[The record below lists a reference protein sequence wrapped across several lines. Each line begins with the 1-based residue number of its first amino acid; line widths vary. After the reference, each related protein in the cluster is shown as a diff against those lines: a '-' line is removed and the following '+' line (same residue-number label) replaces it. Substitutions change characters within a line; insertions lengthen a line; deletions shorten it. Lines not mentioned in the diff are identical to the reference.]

1 MDFNGDFMSCKQTYP
16 HISLDLCF
24 IVQYVVHVPNIVIGG
39 QEMRAIS
46 YTKARNSLASTMKQV
61 CEDHNPII
69 VTRKNNQA
77 VIMMSLEDYESL
89 TETAYLMQ
97 SPKNAKRL
105 IDSIKELKDGHG
117 QEKDLI
123 E

>member
-1 MDFNGDFMSCKQTYP
+1 
-16 HISLDLCF
+16 
-24 IVQYVVHVPNIVIGG
+24 
-39 QEMRAIS
+39 MRAIS

-77 VIMMSLEDYESL
+77 VILISLEDYESL

-97 SPKNAKRL
+97 SPKNAKKL
-105 IDSIKELKDGHG
+105 IDSIEELKAGHG
-117 QEKDLI
+117 QERDLI

>member
-1 MDFNGDFMSCKQTYP
+1 
-16 HISLDLCF
+16 
-24 IVQYVVHVPNIVIGG
+24 
-39 QEMRAIS
+39 MRAIT
-46 YTKARNSLASTMKQV
+46 YTTARNNLANTMKQV

-69 VTRKNNQA
+69 VTRKNNEA
-77 VIMMSLEDYESL
+77 VILMSLEDFESL

-105 IDSIKELKDGHG
+105 IYSIEELKIGKG
-117 QEKDLI
+117 EERELM

>member
-1 MDFNGDFMSCKQTYP
+1 
-16 HISLDLCF
+16 
-24 IVQYVVHVPNIVIGG
+24 
-39 QEMRAIS
+39 MRAIT
-46 YTKARNSLASTMKQV
+46 YTTARNNLASTMKQV

-69 VTRKNNQA
+69 VTRKNNES
-77 VIMMSLEDYESL
+77 VILLSLEDYESL

-105 IDSIKELKDGHG
+105 IDSIEELKIGKG
-117 QEKDLI
+117 KKRELV